1 MDPDQTLIYAYYSD
15 GATNPTFLYPRF
27 ALKEEKC

>member
-15 GATNPTFLYPRF
+15 GATNPTFLYPKF
-27 ALKEEKC
+27 ALQEEKC